1 MAIDVQPRRA
11 ARFSTCRRIIGALLR
26 PGTRLMR
33 GLSLPA
39 KLGLMGSALL
49 LPLVLLLVHLFSTAH
64 HESSVLIHEQYGAQL
79 VRGTLELTTALI
91 DHRGLTH
98 RALSGEEGI
107 QSATQTS
114 RARLAAS
121 LKALDAQITARPGYQ
136 LADHWHGLRARI
148 DTLLTDKSPRARAAA
163 LAFHGEQIEQ
173 TQRLMLLA
181 AEQSGLLLDPK
192 AQSYFLVDLT
202 VNPMIPWIDRMSQ
215 VSAIG
220 GGLLTRGDATRLEK
234 RDLLATARSTQRQ
247 LEAIQSRVASLLRAG
262 VTLPGSWDT
271 ARRGTEHFVSQVE
284 QVFGAE
290 ALVGEPEP
298 FLRLGSEAG
307 ASAIRFGQDA
317 LDLLE
322 DQLNNR
328 LAALRT
334 QVMIQAAVAVL
345 GVAAI
350 AYLLLVFHYSFLGS
364 LRRVTASMDAMAAG
378 DLSQPVLI
386 EGSDELARVGAQLE
400 AMSATWSRLVAEIR
414 SSAVRVGEAGQAVAE
429 QGQSLSQRT
438 ERQAGSLRDSVG
450 TVEQLGAAVASTAQA
465 TASLDDI
472 TTTLRQHAE
481 LGTQAMRETVDSIG
495 ALQDTTRR
503 VSEINGVI
511 DEIAFQTNLLAL
523 NAAVEAA
530 HAGEAG
536 KGFAVVSAEVRQL
549 AQRCGEAAAEIRD
562 LIGRTIEQTDVSAIR
577 VHDVSIALDS
587 VVHGISEVAD
597 RLRGIAGS
605 SAQQSAG
612 LTEVSR
618 GVQGLDEIT
627 RQNADMVNASARS
640 SQALVFQAAALGES
654 VASIRL
660 RYGSADEAL
669 ALVRRGLARV
679 SEAGWEQ
686 AARDMS
692 DPQGEFHDR
701 DMAVF
706 VLDLTGKV
714 LAYSAR
720 PQWVGKMVHDLPGV
734 TSTMADRLM
743 DAALAACEHGEGW
756 AEYDWLN
763 FDTGEPARKT
773 AFVARLGDDALIGCG
788 VFRTGERVTL
798 TRPARHEAPG
808 ESGPAE
814 HGATERDALANA

>member
-1 MAIDVQPRRA
+1 M
-11 ARFSTCRRIIGALLR
+11 IGTLLR

-33 GLSLPA
+33 SLRLPA
-39 KLGLMGSALL
+39 KLALMGGALL
-49 LPLVLLLVHLFSTAH
+49 LPLVVLMVHLFSSAH
-64 HESSVLIHEQYGAQL
+64 HEYSILSNEQNGAQL

-107 QSATQTS
+107 QAALQTS

-121 LKALDAQITARPGYQ
+121 VKALDAQIATRPGYQ

-173 TQRLMLLA
+173 ARRLMLLA
-181 AEQSGLLLDPK
+181 AEFSGLLLDPT
-192 AQSYFLVDLT
+192 AQSYFLVDLM
-202 VNPMIPWIDRMSQ
+202 VNPMIPWVDRMAQ
-215 VSAIG
+215 VSAVG

-234 RDLLATARSTQRQ
+234 RDLLATAGSTQRQ
-247 LEAIQSRVASLLRAG
+247 LEAIQSRIASLLRAG
-262 VTLPGSWDT
+262 VTLPSSWDT
-271 ARRGTEHFVSQVE
+271 ARRGTEQFVGQVE

-298 FLRLGSEAG
+298 YLRSGSEAG
-307 ASAIRFGQDA
+307 ASAVRFGQDA
-317 LDLLE
+317 LDLLD

-328 LAALRT
+328 LATLRNR
-334 QVMIQAAVAVL
+334 VIVQAAVAAL
-345 GVAAI
+345 GVTVI

-378 DLSQPVLI
+378 DLSQPILI
-386 EGSDELARVGAQLE
+386 EGSDELSRVGAQLE
-400 AMSATWSRLVAEIR
+400 AMAATWSRLVAEIR
-414 SSAVRVGEAGQAVAE
+414 SSAVRVGEAGQAVAD

-481 LGTQAMRETVDSIG
+481 LGTQAMRETVASIG

-587 VVHGISEVAD
+587 VVHGISDVAD

-612 LTEVSR
+612 LSEVSR

-669 ALVRRGLARV
+669 ALVRCGLARV
-679 SEAGWEQ
+679 AEIGWEQ
-686 AARDMS
+686 ASRELS

-701 DMAVF
+701 DMAVY

-734 TSTMADRLM
+734 SSTMADRFM
-743 DAALAACEHGEGW
+743 DAVLAACGQGEGW
-756 AEYDWLN
+756 AEYDWFN
-763 FDTGEPARKT
+763 VDTGEPARKT
-773 AFVARLGDDALIGCG
+773 AYVARLGDDALIGCG
-788 VFRTGERVTL
+788 VFRTGERASLV
-798 TRPARHEAPG
+798 RPSRPVA
-808 ESGPAE
+808 SGA
-814 HGATERDALANA
+814 GDSADGGTADRDALAHA